1 MTDVGIVAR
10 FTESLR
16 DAWRRR
22 NHQAMSYLEGT
33 RTASANP
40 ELLFLRARA
49 MARSGA
55 LDMSLRLYADAA
67 ELEPTFAEAI
77 EAQGEALDV
86 TGQSAVA
93 AKKYE
98 AARRVRAS
106 MRPGAPDRHFVL
118 RQRGQ
123 FIAEIM
129 AYDSVLRSLKK
140 NTLPYLARGNA
151 YLAAGRPEK
160 ALADYDRALR
170 LKPKLAEITAL
181 KGEAL
186 GMLGRYGEAIQAF
199 DAALA
204 AMPND
209 AEMLNGRAIVHM
221 ALGHI
226 EKANADWRRQFDL
239 LRDRAAARACIAL
252 RMADYE
258 SALSQLESAL
268 AREPADP
275 YWQLYLLSARRRLGL
290 PVGTIDLRDADVWP
304 GPLLALHAGRI
315 AEDEV
320 FKRADTDGRRA
331 EAAFQVGILAFA
343 RDRAVAE
350 RSWREVVDRASPSL
364 IEYAAARNE
373 LSRLAP

>member
-16 DAWRRR
+16 DAWRKR
-22 NHQAMSYLEGT
+22 NHKAMTNLEGT
-33 RTASANP
+33 RTAATP
-40 ELLFLRARA
+40 DLLFLRARA

-98 AARRVRAS
+98 AARRVRAA

-170 LKPKLAEITAL
+170 LKPKLPEITAL

-186 GMLGRYGEAIQAF
+186 GMLGRYGEAVQAF

-239 LRDRAAARACIAL
+239 LRDRAAARACVAL

-258 SALSQLESAL
+258 VGA
-268 AREPADP
+268 EPAGKR
-275 YWQLYLLSARRRLGL
+275 SC
-290 PVGTIDLRDADVWP
+290 P
-304 GPLLALHAGRI
+304 GAGRSLLATLSTVGAHAAWACRSGLSICGTPTSGR
-315 AEDEV
+315 
-320 FKRADTDGRRA
+320 GRC
-331 EAAFQVGILAFA
+331 
-343 RDRAVAE
+343 
-350 RSWREVVDRASPSL
+350 
-364 IEYAAARNE
+364 
-373 LSRLAP
+373 

>member
-16 DAWRRR
+16 DVWRKR

-33 RTASANP
+33 RTASASS

-77 EAQGEALDV
+77 EAQGEALDIA
-86 TGQSAVA
+86 GQSTVA

-98 AARRVRAS
+98 AARRVRAG

-140 NTLPYLARGNA
+140 NTFPYLARGNA
-151 YLAAGRPEK
+151 YLAAGRPER

-170 LKPKLAEITAL
+170 LKPKLPEVTVL

-186 GMLGRYGEAIQAF
+186 SMLGRHAEALQAF
-199 DAALA
+199 DAALS
-204 AMPND
+204 AMPNN
-209 AEMLNGRAIVHM
+209 AETLNGRAIVHM
-221 ALGHI
+221 ALGHVGQ
-226 EKANADWRRQFDL
+226 ANADWRRQFDL
-239 LRDRAAARACIAL
+239 LRDRPAARSCVAL
-252 RMADYE
+252 RMADYQ

-268 AREPADP
+268 AREPGDS
-275 YWQLYLLSARRRLGL
+275 YWQLYLLSARSRLGL
-290 PVGTIDLRDADVWP
+290 PAGIVDVREADVWP

-331 EAAFQVGILAFA
+331 EAAFQIGLLAFA
-343 RDRAVAE
+343 KDRAAAE
-350 RSWREVVDRASPSL
+350 RSWREIVDHAPPSL

-373 LSRLAP
+373 LARPAR

>member
-1 MTDVGIVAR
+1 MDHIGGVSSAGA
-10 FTESLR
+10 ESL
-16 DAWRRR
+16 
-22 NHQAMSYLEGT
+22 Y
-33 RTASANP
+33 
-40 ELLFLRARA
+40 LRARA

-55 LDMSLRLYADAA
+55 LDMSLRLYAEAA
-67 ELEPTFAEAI
+67 ELSPTFAAAI
-77 EAQGEALDV
+77 EAQGEAFDIA
-86 TGQSAVA
+86 GNFA
-93 AKKYE
+93 AAAEKYH

-106 MRPGAPDRHFVL
+106 LRPGAPDRHFVL

-123 FIAEIM
+123 FIAEIL
-129 AYDSVLRSLKK
+129 AYDSVLRSLRK
-140 NTLPYLARGNA
+140 NTLPYIARGNA

-160 ALADYDRALR
+160 ALSDYDRALR
-170 LKPKLAEITAL
+170 LKPKVPEIMAL

-186 GMLGRYGEAIQAF
+186 GMLGRYTEAVQAF

-221 ALGHI
+221 ALGHVD
-226 EKANADWRRQFDL
+226 KANADWRRQFDL
-239 LRDRAAARACIAL
+239 LRDRPAAGACVSL

-258 SALSQLESAL
+258 PALHQLESAL
-268 AREPADP
+268 VREPADP

-290 PVGTIDLRDADVWP
+290 PAGAIELNAADVWP

-315 AEDEV
+315 GEDEV
-320 FKRADTDGRRA
+320 FDRADTDARRA
-331 EAAFQVGILAFA
+331 EAAFQVAVIAAA
-343 RDRAVAE
+343 RKDRAVAE
-350 RSWREVVDRASPSL
+350 RRWREVVDRASPSL